1 MKIFCHEIFFCH
13 KGEQYCFQKISRNI
27 VFQKNQISKSSR
39 SRVKD
44 EQYCFQKFKFQTG
57 QSEQYCFQKNSN
69 FLAQQSEQYCL
80 KKNLGHVQ
88 AEVKTNSI
96 VFKKKFKYL
105 AHQSEQYCFKNK
117 QISKSPTSRV
127 KNEQYCFLK
136 NTKFQHV
143 KANSIV
149 IRKKKSN
156 FQLTYNQSY

>member
-27 VFQKNQISKSSR
+27 VFQKNQISKSPR

-96 VFKKKFKYL
+96 VFKKNSNIQLIKVNGIVLKINKFPSHL
-105 AHQSEQYCFKNK
+105 QAE
-117 QISKSPTSRV
+117 
-127 KNEQYCFLK
+127 LK
-136 NTKFQHV
+136 T
-143 KANSIV
+143 NSIV
-149 IRKKKSN
+149 
-156 FQLTYNQSY
+156 F